1 MTAMAGV
8 IWITGLSG
16 AGKTT
21 LAKRVVGALRDDD
34 AFARGGVV
42 HVDGDRM
49 REIFGSDLGHD
60 AKDRRKNA
68 WRVARTCAFLA
79 GEGCFVV
86 CSTMSMF
93 QDIWTHNRAT
103 FDPYLEVLLAVP
115 VEILRVRDTKGLY
128 RAGVRNVG
136 GVDLEITWPKTP
148 DLVLSS
154 EGEAD
159 LARNTQLLVAR
170 AKDLAAGRASRR
182 TA

>member
-1 MTAMAGV
+1 MTGV

-21 LAKRVVGALRDDD
+21 LAKRVVRALREQE
-34 AFARGGVV
+34 APGSVV

-49 REIFGSDLGHD
+49 REVFGGDLGHGV
-60 AKDRRKNA
+60 ADRRANA
-68 WRVARTCAFLA
+68 WRIAGTCAFLA
-79 GEGCFVV
+79 AEGCFVV

-93 QDIWTHNRAT
+93 QEIWSHNRACL
-103 FDPYLEVLLAVP
+103 DPYLEVLLAVP
-115 VEILRVRDTKGLY
+115 VEILRKRDTKGLY
-128 RAGVRNVG
+128 REGVTNVA
-136 GVDLEITWPKTP
+136 GVDLEVTWPKTP

-159 LARNTQLLVAR
+159 LARNAQLLVAR
-170 AKDLAAGRASRR
+170 AARMRADRACRR